1 MCFAGAGHIACHAC
15 RLNTFRYYYVPMPVV
30 FYRAPAY
37 QRPVAN
43 VLTKPLQ
50 DLLAHRRVQWAILRG
65 WRVAVDNIDRLV
77 SDRLISTIF
86 EFNAQEL
93 ALPVLMKALPCS
105 HRTHQHGSLAD
116 VDRVEPDDARVVA
129 LMRPSEAWAS
139 KSSHQ
144 GQPEMFEEAFF
155 DCAALSEQNHVDVV
169 LVQRNVDIVSQFS
182 FVLLLVLAQ
191 QFPVIPRYVVEGNYS
206 MRDGRLGST
215 AGRIP

>member
-1 MCFAGAGHIACHAC
+1 
-15 RLNTFRYYYVPMPVV
+15 MPVV

-50 DLLAHRRVQWAILRG
+50 DMLASRRAQWEILRG
-65 WRVAVDNIDRLV
+65 WRVAVENIDRLV

-129 LMRPSEAWAS
+129 LVLHCEAGPSNFAH
-139 KSSHQ
+139 K
-144 GQPEMFEEAFF
+144 GQPELSDETFF
-155 DCAALSEQNHVDVV
+155 DLAALAEQHNVGFVRLQRDV
-169 LVQRNVDIVSQFS
+169 
-182 FVLLLVLAQ
+182 
-191 QFPVIPRYVVEGNYS
+191 
-206 MRDGRLGST
+206 
-215 AGRIP
+215 